1 MSNIELSRYESQD
14 LPTFFWQLNEEEQ
27 QKYLQQM
34 TRDELEVR
42 KKALEKVQQ
51 SKVAEHDMAVV
62 QGNIQA
68 MDASKKYYEIYQK
81 VETGS
86 GEVQIKVQGGDPR
99 FIAPIVGTAGI
110 ILMGLLYFLL

>member
-1 MSNIELSRYESQD
+1 MPNNELSRYEAQD

-42 KKALEKVQQ
+42 KKALDKVQQ
-51 SKVAEHDMAVV
+51 SKIAEHDMAVV
-62 QGNIQA
+62 QGNIEM
-68 MDASKKYYEIYQK
+68 MDASKKYYEINQK

-86 GEVQIKVQGGDPR
+86 GEVQIKVKGGDTR
-99 FIAPIVGTAGI
+99 FIVPIIGATGLV
-110 ILMGLLYFLL
+110 LLGLLYLLI